1 MYLKAV
7 IKIFPLKFKWHDKNF
22 EESIKSLISLRFT
35 LNLKADTDSK
45 VLRCMAIHGVPD
57 TDYSIIKRPLTTSR
71 LEKWNVQHLWTS
83 RGTSA
88 YFSLLNELGEKVLHH
103 ERLREVRHLKAM
115 IALIKYNWVAT
126 GSHLSSFKIGVMW
139 SYLRVLSQFEQQS
152 SVKSVWKTSSFQ

>member
-1 MYLKAV
+1 MCLKTV
-7 IKIFPLKFKWHDKNF
+7 IKIFTPKFKWHDKNSRIYKILDQF
-22 EESIKSLISLRFT
+22 TYQIELQDRYWFIKF
-35 LNLKADTDSK
+35 K
-45 VLRCMAIHGVPD
+45 MAVHGVPD
-57 TDYSIIKRPLTTSR
+57 TDYSIIKRLTTSR

-126 GSHLSSFKIGVMW
+126 GSHLSSFKTAVMW

-152 SVKSVWKTSSFQ
+152 SVKTVWKTSSFQ

>member
-1 MYLKAV
+1 MYLKTV
-7 IKIFPLKFKWHDKNF
+7 IKIFTLKFKWHDKNSRIYKILDQF
-22 EESIKSLISLRFT
+22 TFQIELKGRYWFKSF
-35 LNLKADTDSK
+35 K
-45 VLRCMAIHGVPD
+45 MAIHGVPD

-88 YFSLLNELGEKVLHH
+88 YFSSLNELGEKVLQH
-103 ERLREVRHLKAM
+103 EGLREVRHLKAM

-126 GSHLSSFKIGVMW
+126 GSHLSSLKTCVMW

-152 SVKSVWKTSSFQ
+152 SVKTVWKTSSFQ

>member
-1 MYLKAV
+1 MCLKTV
-7 IKIFPLKFKWHDKNF
+7 IKIFTPKFKWHDKNSRIYKILDQF
-22 EESIKSLISLRFT
+22 TFHIELKGRYWFKSF
-35 LNLKADTDSK
+35 K
-45 VLRCMAIHGVPD
+45 MAIHGVPD

-83 RGTSA
+83 RGMSA
-88 YFSLLNELGEKVLHH
+88 YCSLLNELGEKVLHH

-126 GSHLSSFKIGVMW
+126 GSHLSSFKTAVMW

-152 SVKSVWKTSSFQ
+152 SVKTVWKTSSFQ